1 MFYFIMDSSA
11 LVNSSLLR
19 GTLVRIPALCLEVS
33 ESMLWSYLS
42 VGFNSG
48 HLVPQCPILFHMP
61 SIVQTVILWR
71 KDIKLKLV
79 VLQYLAQEY
88 TNPDDVITTT
98 WVLSLRFLITFE
110 HP

>member
-1 MFYFIMDSSA
+1 MDSSA
-11 LVNSSLLR
+11 LANSYLLR

-42 VGFNSG
+42 VGFYSG
-48 HLVPQCPILFHMP
+48 LLVPQCPIMFPMP

-71 KDIKLKLV
+71 KDTKLNLA

-88 TNPDDVITTT
+88 TNPDHIITTA
-98 WVLSLRFLITFE
+98 WVFSLRFLTTFE
-110 HP
+110 HS